1 MVTVSVVLNLGALY
15 VVVATLATLTLYI
28 VFQAIRNRRNRRS
41 LGAVNQAITNF
52 FKNYG
57 VEVVVTCYAV
67 LGGRRFVALIESKP
81 SEKLRCSHVIEIS
94 VIEHVRR
101 EIGQQIERVFWR
113 FPIPVLDKEEFVE
126 DLYLSQGIQSLKN
139 EGYRVDEM
147 S

>member
-15 VVVATLATLTLYI
+15 VVVATLVALSVYI
-28 VFQAIRNRRNRRS
+28 VIQAVRNRRNRRA
-41 LGAVNQAITNF
+41 LGEVNQAVTNY

-57 VEVVVTCYAV
+57 VEVLVTCYAV
-67 LGGRRFVALIESKP
+67 LGGRRFVVLIESKP
-81 SEKLRCSHVIEIS
+81 SEKLRCSHVIEVS

-101 EIGQQIERVFWR
+101 EMGQHIERVFWR

-126 DLYLSQGIQSLKN
+126 DLYLSQGIQTRKN
-139 EGYRVDEM
+139 EGYRVDEI